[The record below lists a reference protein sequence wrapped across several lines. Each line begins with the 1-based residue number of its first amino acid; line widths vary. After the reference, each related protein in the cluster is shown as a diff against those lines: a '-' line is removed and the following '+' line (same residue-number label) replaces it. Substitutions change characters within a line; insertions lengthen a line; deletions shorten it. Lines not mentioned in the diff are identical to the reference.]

1 MSIRSKLILLL
12 VAATIALVA
21 VGGLGL
27 RGMSSEQEAIAAI
40 GGNRMPS
47 IAALLTLKE
56 GFTNV
61 SRSTYMILAVPPG
74 LAADK
79 KKAELELAV
88 RRKKEGMDAVTNS
101 IKAYEALPM
110 DGEEAR
116 LWSSTKGLM
125 DQWVALEKRISG
137 AESHFLQNNSDE
149 AFQSLLNDAREAITQ
164 RRPVNTAMLDTLQK
178 LIDLQNQE
186 SDKAYDSAIE
196 AATFAKNAELV
207 VFLVAV
213 AGIIGLGLSTLVSI
227 MRPITI
233 AQETVRHIAAS
244 SDLTRRVDY
253 SANDEIGTMVSAL
266 NQMLEKIQGSM
277 RSIQGSMGEVRGAV
291 SALSTAAS
299 EVASSSAHQSSASSA
314 MAASIEEM
322 TVSVNTVSDSAHVA
336 KELAMRS
343 GAVSTEGGEIIE
355 KTVTEMASI
364 GTIVT
369 SASQVIESLGN
380 DSQQISAV
388 VQVIKEVADQTN
400 LLALNAAI
408 EAARAGEQGRGFAV
422 VADEVRKLAE
432 RTTQSTLD
440 IGSMIEKIQ
449 RSATQA
455 VAEMRQVVEQ
465 VGAGQALAADAGQR
479 INEIR
484 DAAQQVSAAI
494 VEISSALQ
502 EQSAA
507 SLDIARH
514 VEGIAQMTDEN
525 HAAADNT
532 ADSARR
538 LDGLAT
544 EVDQVISSFRV

>member
-56 GFTNV
+56 GFTNI

-79 KKAELELAV
+79 KKAELELAMQ
-88 RRKKEGMDAVTNS
+88 RKKQGMEAVLSST
-101 IKAYEALPM
+101 KVYESLPM
-110 DGEEAR
+110 DAEEGR
-116 LWSSTKGLM
+116 LWTATKGLM
-125 DQWVALEKRISG
+125 EQWNALEKRISN
-137 AESHFLQNNSDE
+137 AEARFLQHAGDE
-149 AFQSLLNDAREAITQ
+149 AFQELIGETREAITQ
-164 RRPVNTAMLDTLQK
+164 RRPVNAAMLETLQK

-186 SDKAYDSAIE
+186 SDKAYNSAIE

-207 VFLVAV
+207 VFLIAV

-253 SANDEIGTMVSAL
+253 SANDEIGAMVSAL

-336 KELAMRS
+336 KDLAMRS

-355 KTVTEMASI
+355 KTVAEMASI

>member
-56 GFTNV
+56 GFTNI

-79 KKAELELAV
+79 KKAELELAMQ
-88 RRKKEGMDAVTNS
+88 RKKQGMEAVLSST
-101 IKAYEALPM
+101 KVYESLPM
-110 DGEEAR
+110 DAEEGR
-116 LWSSTKGLM
+116 LWTATKGLM
-125 DQWVALEKRISG
+125 EQWNALEKRISS
-137 AESHFLQNNSDE
+137 AEARFLQHAGDE
-149 AFQSLLNDAREAITQ
+149 AFQELIGETREAITQ
-164 RRPVNTAMLDTLQK
+164 RRPVNAAMLETLQK

-186 SDKAYDSAIE
+186 SDKAYNSAIE

-207 VFLVAV
+207 VFLIAV

-253 SANDEIGTMVSAL
+253 SANDEIGAMVSAL

-336 KELAMRS
+336 KDLAMRS

-355 KTVTEMASI
+355 KTVAEMASI